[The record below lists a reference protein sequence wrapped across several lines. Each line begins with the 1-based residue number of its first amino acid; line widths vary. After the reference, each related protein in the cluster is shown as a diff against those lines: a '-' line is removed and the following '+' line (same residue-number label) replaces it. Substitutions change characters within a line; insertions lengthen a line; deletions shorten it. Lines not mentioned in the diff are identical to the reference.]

1 MTVARRHQ
9 APPLNMQMHGR
20 ADGAA
25 GGRLPLLGAV
35 ALAALP
41 GGAVKQAINC
51 VQLQIAAAALVAR
64 DRRSVA
70 GAAGPGGDRG
80 GRAGGAAARHR

>member
-1 MTVARRHQ
+1 MVGRSQQ
-9 APPLNMQMHGR
+9 APPINMQMHGR

-35 ALAALP
+35 ALVALP
-41 GGAVKQAINC
+41 GVAVKQAINC

-70 GAAGPGGDRG
+70 GAAGPGVDRG
-80 GRAGGAAARHR
+80 GRADGAAARHR